1 MNEESLGYTFLPGRR
16 RPDQPQRRPG
26 DQEGGG
32 SAAQQALKILS
43 LRLPKVLGGS
53 PFTPEANLRSR
64 VGGPGVDVNA
74 VIQSIISGGNGAP
87 GAAPGGAAPVVG
99 GMSVAPIAP
108 PNSYAPSPVAP
119 SIGAGMKK
127 KSETGSLAQL
137 VQNAISSQPAAPTFK
152 PIDAGGYGPGSSL
165 PVDYGDEPIS
175 QSSPEELSSAS
186 SSGGYSKPYSNW
198 SFSKQAAQG
207 DGFDELLGLLLG

>member
-26 DQEGGG
+26 DQVDGG

-64 VGGPGVDVNA
+64 VGGPGVDVSA
-74 VIQSIISGGNGAP
+74 VIQSIISGGGGAS
-87 GAAPGGAAPVVG
+87 GAAPVVG
-99 GMSVAPIAP
+99 GMSVAPMAP
-108 PNSYAPSPVAP
+108 PNSFASSPVAP
-119 SIGAGMKK
+119 SVGAGMKK

-152 PIDAGGYGPGSSL
+152 PIDAGEYGPGSSM

-186 SSGGYSKPYSNW
+186 SSSGYSKPYGYNNW
-198 SFSKQAAQG
+198 SFSKQAEQG
-207 DGFDELLGLLLG
+207 GGFDELLGLLLG